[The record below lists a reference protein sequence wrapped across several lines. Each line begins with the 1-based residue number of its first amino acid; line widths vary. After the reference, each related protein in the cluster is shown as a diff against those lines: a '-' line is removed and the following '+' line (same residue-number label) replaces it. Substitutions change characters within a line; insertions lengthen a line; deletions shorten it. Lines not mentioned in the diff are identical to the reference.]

1 MARRDA
7 TSPQTAGEDCLCP
20 MSLGSTRQCV
30 ALKDTLLLANVQ
42 TLHAMIFDRR
52 GFEVLLRKVLNY
64 KSAPAVVILHWWS
77 PVTQVCQHA
86 VPEGHCHQLYRLGH
100 AVQLLC
106 CRPR

>member
-1 MARRDA
+1 MHVPGQNR
-7 TSPQTAGEDCLCP
+7 G
-20 MSLGSTRQCV
+20 CV
-30 ALKDTLLLANVQ
+30 APRDIVLLASKESSR
-42 TLHAMIFDRR
+42 AMGFNRR

-64 KSAPAVVILHWWS
+64 QSAPAVVILHWWS